1 MRVKYSV
8 IPFVPAF
15 IVMLFFKLM
24 SLFGLDG
31 NGNFMG
37 MNAMNITYTV
47 IGICVG
53 LFVVCVILNIFDR
66 KTSPVYPVKKNVPA
80 GVLSLL
86 SGALIIAGSAARL
99 SSAITG
105 AAESEN
111 LMMYIICAVFSLPAG
126 IALMLISK
134 IHFQGKSVVS
144 NISMLFVAPA
154 LWGCA
159 QLVTE
164 FLMAT
169 KASIYSRDLS
179 SMFCYIFLTLYLFS
193 NSMIVSRIK
202 GRNPVKSCFIYGLPA
217 VAISVTFGVY
227 EIMRLSKEGY
237 DYASLLSAVQ
247 FIALGLYA
255 VSFIMEMF
263 LNSYTKDEFEIVDA
277 LPPDEKEIMRAVSK
291 NKPTDDDLKIVH
303 QAETEEEYIN
313 TKEYEDLVF
322 SDRNPEDEI
331 LEEMEGDTAK
341 HPANIDDFVIGY
353 SVDDY
358 EEEPIP
364 YFTEHE
370 KQNTST
376 PITLPY
382 NDDDIAFVP
391 SEKTQKKQNAAEALK
406 NLEKAKA
413 ADKKLSKSEK
423 ARKAAEKADKKRT
436 ADNAQKAKEALD
448 EQVVAVNN
456 DYDKK
461 SASDAKKDDDYYERR
476 LQEINDLLMGI
487 DKQ

>member
-1 MRVKYSV
+1 
-8 IPFVPAF
+8 
-15 IVMLFFKLM
+15 
-24 SLFGLDG
+24 
-31 NGNFMG
+31 
-37 MNAMNITYTV
+37 
-47 IGICVG
+47 
-53 LFVVCVILNIFDR
+53 
-66 KTSPVYPVKKNVPA
+66 
-80 GVLSLL
+80 
-86 SGALIIAGSAARL
+86 
-99 SSAITG
+99 
-105 AAESEN
+105 
-111 LMMYIICAVFSLPAG
+111 
-126 IALMLISK
+126 
-134 IHFQGKSVVS
+134 
-144 NISMLFVAPA
+144 
-154 LWGCA
+154 
-159 QLVTE
+159 
-164 FLMAT
+164 
-169 KASIYSRDLS
+169 
-179 SMFCYIFLTLYLFS
+179 
-193 NSMIVSRIK
+193 
-202 GRNPVKSCFIYGLPA
+202 
-217 VAISVTFGVY
+217 
-227 EIMRLSKEGY
+227 
-237 DYASLLSAVQ
+237 
-247 FIALGLYA
+247 
-255 VSFIMEMF
+255 
-263 LNSYTKDEFEIVDA
+263 
-277 LPPDEKEIMRAVSK
+277 MRAVSK

-313 TKEYEDLVF
+313 TKEYDDLVF

-406 NLEKAKA
+406 KLEKAKA

-423 ARKAAEKADKKRT
+423 ARKTAEKADKKRT